1 MGDIDAPVIRVVS
14 RLADYD
20 AASGMLAPILQTHP
34 IIRFSRTPF

>member
-20 AASGMLAPILQTHP
+20 ANQWDACAHGADLSLIH
-34 IIRFSRTPF
+34 I